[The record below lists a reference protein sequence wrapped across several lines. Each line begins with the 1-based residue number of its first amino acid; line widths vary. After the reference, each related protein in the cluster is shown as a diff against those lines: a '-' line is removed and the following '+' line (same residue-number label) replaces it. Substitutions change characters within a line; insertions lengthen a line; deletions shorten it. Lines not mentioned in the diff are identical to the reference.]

1 MRQELEILDAEAQN
15 ALELMRLKAEF
26 RLNPP
31 PSTYEKVLTKL
42 RQHHGVAAKGPDFI
56 FTVMEYIR
64 REQDFEYFVVFNN
77 DDITRYLR
85 VRGLGDV

>member
-1 MRQELEILDAEAQN
+1 MRQELDAEVHNTLA
-15 ALELMRLKAEF
+15 LMRLKAKS

-42 RQHHGVAAKGPDFI
+42 KEHLGVAAKGPDFI
-56 FTVMEYIR
+56 FNVIEYIR
-64 REQDFEYFVVFNN
+64 HEQDFDYFVVFDD
-77 DDITRYLR
+77 DDITKYVR